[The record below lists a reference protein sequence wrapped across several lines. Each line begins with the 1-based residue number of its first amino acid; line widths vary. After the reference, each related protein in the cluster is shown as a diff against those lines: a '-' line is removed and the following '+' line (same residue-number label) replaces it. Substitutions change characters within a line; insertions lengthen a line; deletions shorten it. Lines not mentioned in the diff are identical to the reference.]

1 MLIKSFEFNLFGE
14 NTYLIWDDSSKQA
27 AAIDPGMMNYEE
39 DDVICKFIEQNGLV
53 LKYILLTHAHID
65 HTFGIEFLKK
75 RFHVEILGSKADY
88 PLAQQRAQQ
97 AKMFHLRVE
106 TGALDFDEFI
116 KDGRKLFLGNEE
128 IQVIATPGHS
138 PGGVCFYIPEDKVLF
153 SGDTLFRR
161 SIGRSDLPGGNH
173 TTLIASVNKILNDL
187 PADTIVYPG
196 HGSSTTIGEERKL
209 NPFVNQ
215 G

>member
-1 MLIKSFEFNLFGE
+1 MQIKSFEFNLFGE

-39 DDVICKFIEQNGLV
+39 DDEISKFIEQKGLV

-65 HTFGIEFLKK
+65 HTFGIEFLKN
-75 RFHVEILGSKADY
+75 RYHAGILGSKADY

-106 TGALDFDEFI
+106 TGSLDFDEFI
-116 KDGRKLFLGNEE
+116 RDGRKLFLGNEE

-138 PGGVCFYIPEDKVLF
+138 PGGVCFYIPEDKILI

-161 SIGRSDLPGGNH
+161 SIGRTDLPGGDH
-173 TTLIASVNKILNDL
+173 ATLIASVNKILNDL

-196 HGSSTTIGEERKL
+196 HGPATTIGEERKL
-209 NPFVNQ
+209 NPFVN
-215 G
+215 